1 VCSSNPEHQDTPSF
15 YAVQIPVSEDNM
27 GDAFKPIQPPIK
39 ASPESKLKVVQMLT
53 DENEL
58 ILDQFFKK
66 VSLDITNGI
75 ELVKSSA
82 QVDDIGKVCAKYN
95 RKTDESILLKAQRPA
110 ILAKNPRFDVEH
122 IRDTFRFKAVSKFSS
137 H

>member
-1 VCSSNPEHQDTPSF
+1 
-15 YAVQIPVSEDNM
+15 M
-27 GDAFKPIQPPIK
+27 GDSFKPIQPPIK
-39 ASPESKLKVVQMLT
+39 ASPESKLKVVRMLT

-82 QVDDIGKVCAKYN
+82 QVDDIGKVCAKYS
-95 RKTDESILLKAQRPA
+95 RKTEESILAKANRPS
-110 ILAKNPRFDVEH
+110 ILAKNPSYSIEH
-122 IRDTFRFKAVSKFSS
+122 VRDTFRFKAVSDEYDG
-137 H
+137 